1 MRRAIPAVLLS
12 ATGLVMVWQFEP
24 AAPAVA
30 SPSSAHA
37 GDATVTGTREAIR
50 QGTVQVQVV
59 FSGTRIADVVVL
71 QAPDT
76 GPTRHALPLLREMT
90 LRAQSAQIDTV
101 TGATMT
107 SQAYRSSLQAAIDG
121 RGSR

>member
-1 MRRAIPAVLLS
+1 VLLS